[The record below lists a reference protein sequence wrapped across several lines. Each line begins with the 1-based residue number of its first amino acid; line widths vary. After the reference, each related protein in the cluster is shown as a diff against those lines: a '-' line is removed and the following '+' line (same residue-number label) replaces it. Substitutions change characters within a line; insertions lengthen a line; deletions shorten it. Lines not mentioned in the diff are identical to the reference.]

1 MMRHWWLDTTL
12 MKNPISYHQP
22 NFQQETE
29 PESEIVIPSTPE
41 EVQDQVKLEIVESV
55 LVMMQM
61 ARNARN
67 IGITRKS
74 TIAKI

>member
-1 MMRHWWLDTTL
+1 MRHWRLDTTL
-12 MKNPISYHQP
+12 MKNPIGYHQP
-22 NFQQETE
+22 NVQQETE
-29 PESEIVIPSTPE
+29 PEGEIVIPSTPE